1 MTRNLMIGM
10 TLFTL
15 TSASAIAAPAVHAAK
30 AKVVAEAPAGDTA
43 APSSDKPADKST
55 KKATKHTKKG
65 TKSDAAKGDAKTE
78 MKNGAPSSAKPEA
91 PATK

>member
-43 APSSDKPADKST
+43 APSSDKPA

-65 TKSDAAKGDAKTE
+65 TKSDAAKGDTKTE

>member
-15 TSASAIAAPAVHAAK
+15 TGASAIAAPAVHAAK

-43 APSSDKPADKST
+43 APSSDKPA

-65 TKSDAAKGDAKTE
+65 TKSDASKSDAKTE

>member
-15 TSASAIAAPAVHAAK
+15 TSASAFAAPAAVHQSK
-30 AKVVAEAPAGDTA
+30 AKVVAQAPAGDSA

-55 KKATKHTKKG
+55 KKTPKHTKKA
-65 TKSDAAKGDAKTE
+65 KSDASKSETKTE
-78 MKNGAPSSAKPEA
+78 MKTDA